1 MRRCATLAALAG
13 ALALA
18 PAAFAQHGGHG
29 AAAPPPGG
37 PRVSMLATTYAPA
50 HLDVLA
56 GDAVTWSND
65 SVRRHTVTATGGSWT
80 SPDVWGGATFTR
92 ALDAPGVVPYY
103 CKVHP
108 SMRGEVGV
116 HRLLLDAPG
125 EATAPGRAFAL
136 EGRAALAAGTPV
148 TIEADDGERSGDEGR
163 GFRRVADATVGDGGA
178 FRVSVA
184 PRATTRYRALAGA
197 EASPEVQLVVL
208 DRAIAAHA
216 HRDGA
221 RSTVR
226 VDVTPASPRATV
238 VLQLRLP
245 ERFGWWP
252 VRARRLDGRSSAV
265 FRLTLHRRLRARVV
279 LTLADRATVLAVSDV
294 MRIGTRSRPRR

>member
-1 MRRCATLAALAG
+1 MRRAATLAALAG
-13 ALALA
+13 ALVLA
-18 PAAFAQHGGHG
+18 PAAPAQHPGHG
-29 AAAPPPGG
+29 DAAAPGG
-37 PRVSMLATTYAPA
+37 AYVSMLATTYSAA

-56 GDAVTWSND
+56 GDTVTWSND
-65 SVRRHTVTATGGSWT
+65 SVRRHTVTAADGSWT
-80 SPDVWGGATFTR
+80 SPDIFGGDTFTR
-92 ALDAPGVVPYY
+92 TVDGSGIVAYY

-108 SMRGEVGV
+108 FMRGELGV
-116 HRLLLDAPG
+116 HRLLLAAPG

-136 EGRAALAAGTPV
+136 QGRTALAPGTAV
-148 TIEADDGERSGDEGR
+148 TIEADEGGRNGDEG
-163 GFRRVADATVGDGGA
+163 GQFRRVADATVGDGGT
-178 FRVSVA
+178 FRASVA
-184 PRATTRYRALAGA
+184 PRATTRYRALAGG
-197 EASPEVQLVVL
+197 EASPEVQLTVL
-208 DRAIAAHA
+208 DRAITAHA
-216 HRDGA
+216 HRHGA

-226 VDVTPASPRATV
+226 VDVRPASPRATV

-252 VRARRLDGRSSAV
+252 VRVQRLDGRSSAR